1 MKVMGKEGRN
11 NNKGRIQVKG
21 RGQEE
26 KDGWKERRDVRDR
39 MLSRA
44 RLPKLMVYQVLITH
58 GINSKHDYCNAK
70 I

>member
-44 RLPKLMVYQVLITH
+44 RLPKLMVYQVLIPWNQFQT
-58 GINSKHDYCNAK
+58 
-70 I
+70 